1 MSGHSKWHNIKARK
15 SKVDAQRGKI
25 FTKLTRELVIAAREG
40 GANPETNLRLRVAMD
55 KARAANMPRDN
66 IDKAIAKGAG
76 NLEGQEFVEALYE
89 GYGPGGVAVLVEV
102 TTDNKNRTAADI
114 RRIFSRHGGTLA
126 ESGAVSWQFERKGV
140 IELQKSQV
148 QSVDELTLELIDF
161 GVDDVVEED
170 DQVTIYTQ
178 PDALYKVVDYLGQA
192 GIEPSSAELSFIA
205 KNYISV
211 SEDDGRKILSMLEE
225 LDDNDDVQ
233 EVYTNAD
240 LPEVLESEE

>member
-1 MSGHSKWHNIKARK
+1 M
-15 SKVDAQRGKI
+15 DAQRGKI

-40 GANPETNLRLRVAMD
+40 GANPETNLRLRVAID
-55 KARAANMPRDN
+55 KARAANMPKEN

-89 GYGPGGVAVLVEV
+89 GYGPGGVAILVEV

-140 IELQKSQV
+140 IELNKEQV
-148 QSVDELTLELIDF
+148 PSIDELTLELIDF
-161 GVDDVVEED
+161 GVDDVLEED
-170 DQVTIYTQ
+170 DLVTVYTQ
-178 PDALYKVVDYLGQA
+178 PDALSKVLDYLNEV
-192 GIEPSSAELSFIA
+192 GIEVSRAELGFIP
-205 KNYISV
+205 KNYVSV
-211 SEDDGRKILSMLEE
+211 SEEDGRKILSMLEE

-240 LPEVLESEE
+240 LPEVLTAEE

>member
-1 MSGHSKWHNIKARK
+1 MSGHSKWHNIKAKK
-15 SKVDAQRGKI
+15 SKMDAQRGKI

-40 GANPETNLRLRVAMD
+40 GPNPDTNLRLRVAID
-55 KARAANMPRDN
+55 KARAANMPKDN

-89 GYGPGGVAVLVEV
+89 GYGPGGVAILVEV
-102 TTDNKNRTAADI
+102 TTDNKNRTAADV

-140 IELQKSQV
+140 IELNKEQV
-148 QSVDELTLELIDF
+148 PSIDELTLELIDF
-161 GVDDVVEED
+161 GVDDVLEED
-170 DQVTIYTQ
+170 DSVTIYTQ
-178 PDALYKVVDYLGQA
+178 PDALSKVLDYLNEV
-192 GIEPSSAELSFIA
+192 GIEVSRAELEFIP

-211 SEDDGRKILSMLEE
+211 SEEEGRKILSMLEE

-240 LPEVLESEE
+240 LPEVLTAEE

>member
-1 MSGHSKWHNIKARK
+1 MSGHSKWHNIKAKK

-40 GANPETNLRLRVAMD
+40 GSNPETNLRLRVAID

-140 IELQKSQV
+140 IEVNKNQV
-148 QSVDELTLELIDF
+148 PSIDDLMLELIDF
-161 GVDDVVEED
+161 GVDDIVEED
-170 DQVTIYTQ
+170 DVVTIYTQ
-178 PDALYKVVDYLGQA
+178 PDSLSKVLDYLSQA
-192 GIEPSSAELSFIA
+192 NIEVSSAELSFIP

-233 EVYTNAD
+233 EVYTNAE